1 MSEQTSQNAS
11 DEIDLGV
18 VFEKIKS
25 FFKFFLIG
33 IIQIFQFS
41 WKHKFALAGLLV
53 IGVGI
58 QLYLKSTTEAT
69 FLNQFLVRTNYGST
83 EYLYSKVNSINLKLE
98 AEDSLYIQD
107 IFGEH
112 YDKVKEIEV
121 VPVID
126 VYGLVNKSEQNKE
139 TFELLLDEYGDISFL
154 SDEMNINEYAI
165 HKIKIYIEGQ
175 TDNEMISNRLYDHL
189 ASNSYYN
196 ELKTA
201 TLESYKEQL
210 EQSKTIRTQIDSI
223 LKDQKGNTL
232 PKLDNNAI
240 NFSGS
245 QDLNDLLSRKQ
256 RLLIDDLSLKNR
268 LSSNDEVLKI
278 IDSSFGVFSKE
289 RNQSYLIIPSIFLGI
304 YFLFFFFRYLSR
316 RILSFVGK
324 D

>member
-25 FFKFFLIG
+25 FFKSILIG
-33 IIQIFQFS
+33 IIQIFQFF
-41 WKHKFALAGLLV
+41 WKHKFVLVGLLV
-53 IGVGI
+53 LGVGI
-58 QLYLKSTTEAT
+58 QFYLKSTTEST
-69 FLNQFLVRTNYGST
+69 FSNQFLVKANYGST
-83 EYLYSKVNSINLKLE
+83 EYLYSKVNSINLKLK
-98 AEDSLYIQD
+98 AKDSLYIQD

-112 YDKVKEIEV
+112 YDKVREIEV

-139 TFELLLDEYGDISFL
+139 TFELLLDEFGDISFL
-154 SDEMNINEYAI
+154 EDEININEYTT

-175 TDNEMISNRLYDHL
+175 AYNETISNRLYDHL
-189 ASNSYYN
+189 ASNLYYN

-245 QDLNDLLSRKQ
+245 QDLNDLLSKKQ
-256 RLLIDDLSLKNR
+256 GLLTNELSIRNR

-278 IDSSFGVFSKE
+278 IDSSFGVFSEE
-289 RNQSYLIIPSIFLGI
+289 RNQSYFIIPSIFLGI

>member
-1 MSEQTSQNAS
+1 MSEQTSQNTS

-25 FFKFFLIG
+25 FFKSILIG

-126 VYGLVNKSEQNKE
+126 VYGLVNKSEENKE

-289 RNQSYLIIPSIFLGI
+289 RNQSYLIIPSILLGI
-304 YFLFFFFRYLSR
+304 YFLFFFFRYLSI

-324 D
+324 

>member
-1 MSEQTSQNAS
+1 MSEQTSQNTS

-25 FFKFFLIG
+25 FFKSILIG

-175 TDNEMISNRLYDHL
+175 TDNEMISNRLYEHL

-245 QDLNDLLSRKQ
+245 QDVNELLSRKQ
-256 RLLIDDLSLKNR
+256 GLLINDLSLRNR

-278 IDSSFGVFSKE
+278 IDSSFGVYNYERTTYFFGIPILILGTYCFYFFISFISK
-289 RNQSYLIIPSIFLGI
+289 RAK
-304 YFLFFFFRYLSR
+304 R
-316 RILSFVGK
+316 FVNE
-324 D
+324 

>member
-25 FFKFFLIG
+25 FFKSILIG
-33 IIQIFQFS
+33 IIQIFQFF
-41 WKHKFALAGLLV
+41 WKHKLRLIILLAIGLGL
-53 IGVGI
+53 
-58 QLYLKSTTEAT
+58 QFL
-69 FLNQFLVRTNYGST
+69 FLNQIEKIYSNEYLVRTNYGST
-83 EYLYSKVNSINLKLE
+83 EYLYSKVNSINSKLE
-98 AEDSLYIQD
+98 TGDSLYNKD

-112 YDKVKEIEV
+112 YDRVKEVVV
-121 VPVID
+121 VPIID

-139 TFELLLDEYGDISFL
+139 AFELLLDEFGDISFL
-154 SDEMNINEYAI
+154 SDGININEYTT

-175 TDNEMISNRLYDHL
+175 AYNEKISNRLYDHL

-196 ELKTA
+196 ELKLS
-201 TLESYKEQL
+201 TLESYKDQL
-210 EQSKTIRTQIDSI
+210 EQNKTIRIQIDSI
-223 LKDQKGNTL
+223 VKNQKGNTL

-245 QDLNDLLSRKQ
+245 QDLNELLNQKQELLVKDLTLR
-256 RLLIDDLSLKNR
+256 NR
-268 LSSNDEVLKI
+268 LSSDNQVLKI
-278 IDSSFGVFSKE
+278 IDSSFGVFSQE
-289 RNQSYLIIPSIFLGI
+289 RNQSYFIIPSIFLGI

>member
-18 VFEKIKS
+18 VFEKIRS
-25 FFKFFLIG
+25 FFKSILIG
-33 IIQIFQFS
+33 IIQIFQFF
-41 WKHKFALAGLLV
+41 WKHKFMLAGLLV
-53 IGVGI
+53 LGVGI
-58 QLYLKSTTEAT
+58 QSYLKSTTEAT

-83 EYLYSKVNSINLKLE
+83 EYVYSKVNSINSKLE
-98 AEDSLYIQD
+98 TGDSLYNKD

-121 VPVID
+121 VPVVD

-139 TFELLLDEYGDISFL
+139 TFELLLDEFGDISFL
-154 SDEMNINEYAI
+154 EDEININEYPT
-165 HKIKIYIEGQ
+165 HKIKIYIRGGA
-175 TDNEMISNRLYDHL
+175 DNERISNRLYDYL

-210 EQSKTIRTQIDSI
+210 EQSKSIRAQIDSI
-223 LKDQKGNTL
+223 LKNQKGNTF
-232 PKLDNNAI
+232 PKLDNNGI

-245 QDLNDLLSRKQ
+245 QDLNELLSRKQ

-268 LSSNDEVLKI
+268 LSSNDEILKI
-278 IDSSFGVFSKE
+278 IDSSFGVYDVE
-289 RNQSYLIIPSIFLGI
+289 RTNSFLKIPIGLVGL
-304 YFLFFFFRYLSR
+304 YCLLFFFIYLKRS
-316 RILSFVGK
+316 LASFIAK

>member
-1 MSEQTSQNAS
+1 
-11 DEIDLGV
+11 
-18 VFEKIKS
+18 
-25 FFKFFLIG
+25 
-33 IIQIFQFS
+33 
-41 WKHKFALAGLLV
+41 
-53 IGVGI
+53 
-58 QLYLKSTTEAT
+58 
-69 FLNQFLVRTNYGST
+69 
-83 EYLYSKVNSINLKLE
+83 LYSKVNSINLKLE

-289 RNQSYLIIPSIFLGI
+289 RNQSYLIIPSILLGI
-304 YFLFFFFRYLSR
+304 YFLFFFFRYLSI

-324 D
+324 